1 MLNVE
6 SRRLCEAGVGGRRD
20 CGPRALEKMHSLG
33 LSLPRTGMSCC
44 GARRV
49 PALDTYRLVLS
60 ASVPEEWVHSQ
71 DTVARMR
78 EVRALF
84 TSEFSLLC

>member
-1 MLNVE
+1 
-6 SRRLCEAGVGGRRD
+6 
-20 CGPRALEKMHSLG
+20 
-33 LSLPRTGMSCC
+33 MSCC

-49 PALDTYRLVLS
+49 PVLDTYRLVLS
-60 ASVPEEWVHSQ
+60 VSVPEEWVHSR

-84 TSEFSLLC
+84 PSEFSLLC